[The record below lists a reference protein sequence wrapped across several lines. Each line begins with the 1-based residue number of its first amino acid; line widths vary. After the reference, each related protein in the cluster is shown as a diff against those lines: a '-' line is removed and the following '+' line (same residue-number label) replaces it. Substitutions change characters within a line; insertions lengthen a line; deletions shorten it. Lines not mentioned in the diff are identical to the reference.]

1 MHDLEMCGCQSHESQ
16 TWNLFF
22 LTYTSFKKFEI
33 VVYLSEF
40 IDLGNKLE

>member
-1 MHDLEMCGCQSHESQ
+1 MHDLEMCGYYSHESQ

-22 LTYTSFKKFEI
+22 LTHTSFKKFEI
-33 VVYLSEF
+33 VEYLSEY